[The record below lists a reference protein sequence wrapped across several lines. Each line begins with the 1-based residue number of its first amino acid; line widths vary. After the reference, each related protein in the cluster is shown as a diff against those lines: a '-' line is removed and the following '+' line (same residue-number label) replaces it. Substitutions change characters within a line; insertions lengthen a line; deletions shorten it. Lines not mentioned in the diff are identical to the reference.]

1 VQIGEKNEFLR
12 GAMTMNSAQHCL
24 DQAAE
29 CRRLMQSA
37 TDSAEADVLKNLSQ
51 SWSRLAGQI
60 DRYQALKR
68 DQARAAGRKDHQKTT
83 RPDPHLLIR
92 CDRSGA

>member
-1 VQIGEKNEFLR
+1 
-12 GAMTMNSAQHCL
+12 MNSAQHCL

-37 TDSAEADVLKNLSQ
+37 TDSAEADVLENLSK
-51 SWSRLAGQI
+51 SWLRLAGQI

-68 DQARAAGRKDHQKTT
+68 DQARTAERLGHQKAA
-83 RPDPHLLIR
+83 RPQFGSRRP
-92 CDRSGA
+92 SP

>member
-1 VQIGEKNEFLR
+1 
-12 GAMTMNSAQHCL
+12 MTMDSAQHCL

-37 TDSAEADVLKNLSQ
+37 TDSAEADVLENLSK
-51 SWSRLAGQI
+51 SWLRLAGQI

-68 DQARAAGRKDHQKTT
+68 DQARAAGRLGHQKAA
-83 RPDPHLLIR
+83 RPQ
-92 CDRSGA
+92 SGSGRPSP